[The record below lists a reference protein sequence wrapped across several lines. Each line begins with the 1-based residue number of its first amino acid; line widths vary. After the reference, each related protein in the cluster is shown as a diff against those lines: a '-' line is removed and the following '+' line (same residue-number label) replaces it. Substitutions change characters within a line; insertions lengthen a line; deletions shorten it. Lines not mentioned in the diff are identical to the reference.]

1 MKYVIT
7 EEERQAM
14 RDLRDARPNLGKEI
28 RDMLAEIARLKKE
41 NKVLKARIVDLQKIT

>member
-7 EEERQAM
+7 EEERQAI
-14 RDLRDARPNLGKEI
+14 RHLKDERPNLGQEI

-41 NKVLKARIVDLQKIT
+41 NKVLKDRIGDS